1 MPGHVKASKP
11 GSIDPDPLPYLVVT
25 LEMKR
30 EDMLKSYDSKKSYWC
45 PDVASGGYTECMLV
59 EDSGGK
65 ATVMCGHIVSYLLLY
80 TLPIA

>member
-1 MPGHVKASKP
+1 MPGHVKAGKP
-11 GSIDPDPLPYLVVT
+11 GAIDPDPLPYLVVT

-30 EDMLKSYDSKKSYWC
+30 EDMLKSYDAKKSYWC
-45 PDVASGGYTECMLV
+45 PDLGGGYTECMLM

-80 TLPIA
+80 ILVNV